1 MIGVVAKLAIQEGK
15 IDEAIDLIK
24 ELMVSVAE
32 EEGTLSYTMNRDK
45 RNPNTI
51 VIMERYQDKA
61 ALEHHSSTPQF
72 KAFFEKIGGLL
83 AGKPEI
89 SVMEEIHSVR

>member
-32 EEGTLSYTMNRDK
+32 EESQHHRYNGTIPGQGGSGASFLHA
-45 RNPNTI
+45 P
-51 VIMERYQDKA
+51 VQ
-61 ALEHHSSTPQF
+61 
-72 KAFFEKIGGLL
+72 GLL
-83 AGKPEI
+83 
-89 SVMEEIHSVR
+89 